1 MIKMYKAPRII
12 LQQMQFIEI
21 CLENMELLK
30 KPKDLQY
37 QKKHQQNRT
46 TSNFMTLP
54 VFKPIS

>member
-1 MIKMYKAPRII
+1 MIKMYIAPRIP

-37 QKKHQQNRT
+37 QKKKN
-46 TSNFMTLP
+46 TSKIELQA
-54 VFKPIS
+54 IL